1 MPSRAMRR
9 RLSCVPV
16 RSWAAAPI
24 RWAKRRK
31 IAGGGEGGGAAAA
44 SQQCCKARASET
56 RATLGGASSE
66 PGAPRLSAVIL
77 RQAFEAER
85 PTSSVNCRVGE
96 PGSYHYS

>member
-1 MPSRAMRR
+1 MGQAAQNSR
-9 RLSCVPV
+9 
-16 RSWAAAPI
+16 
-24 RWAKRRK
+24 
-31 IAGGGEGGGAAAA
+31 GGAA